1 MLSPPRHQL
10 VPLIDQF
17 EKMNLLPLMFLATG
31 YSLLALFIAFLIVLL
46 KIFIGKSFNSP
57 HLPPVA
63 GTVYHQLFHFKRLFH
78 YHTGFAHRWPT
89 YRLLALSH
97 SEFYTVEPRNVEH
110 ILKAKFEN
118 YGRGDY
124 NRSIMRDLF
133 GEGIFAVDGT
143 KWRQQRKLASF
154 EFSTRVLRDY
164 SCAVFRKQAQKLVQ
178 IVGGFA
184 KENQDIDAQVSYLP
198 ILWLMML

>member
-1 MLSPPRHQL
+1 M
-10 VPLIDQF
+10 
-17 EKMNLLPLMFLATG
+17 
-31 YSLLALFIAFLIVLL
+31 
-46 KIFIGKSFNSP
+46 
-57 HLPPVA
+57 
-63 GTVYHQLFHFKRLFH
+63 
-78 YHTGFAHRWPT
+78 
-89 YRLLALSH
+89 
-97 SEFYTVEPRNVEH
+97 EPRNVEH

-198 ILWLMML
+198 ILWLRML